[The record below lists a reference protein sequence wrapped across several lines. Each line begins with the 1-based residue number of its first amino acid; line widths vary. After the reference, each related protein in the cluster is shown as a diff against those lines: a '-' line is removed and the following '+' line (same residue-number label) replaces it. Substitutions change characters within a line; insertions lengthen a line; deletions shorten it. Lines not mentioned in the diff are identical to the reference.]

1 MQLELMSDRAKVL
14 NKGGKEAI
22 VTPYGQGIM
31 LLIAITIFPLQ
42 VFLLNSANILF
53 TCRLA
58 SLTPEV
64 KGLSKYSRFFSL
76 RSNL

>member
-42 VFLLNSANILF
+42 VFLF
-53 TCRLA
+53 
-58 SLTPEV
+58 
-64 KGLSKYSRFFSL
+64 KFSKHLVYLPLGIAHS
-76 RSNL
+76 